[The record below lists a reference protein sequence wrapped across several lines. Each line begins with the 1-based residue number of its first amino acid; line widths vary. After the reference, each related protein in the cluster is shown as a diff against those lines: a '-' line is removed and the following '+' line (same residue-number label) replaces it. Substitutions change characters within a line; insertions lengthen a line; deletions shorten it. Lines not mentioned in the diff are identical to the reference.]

1 MVRQE
6 KELGHEKPIDRNFRI
21 PSVEGMG
28 AGDGFQLNNLSLPRN
43 YKSLVKSLDSEI
55 DIPKFLPKELERD
68 CHHFSLPYG
77 FIEFKG
83 KLLSQIIFGG
93 LGYSSRVFLDE
104 NRLDY
109 ETDMETYRFENVENI
124 EMALVLAK
132 TVCTYLNVL
141 GSSKKQNPQYAYV
154 DYFNNGYRD
163 VYFSDNLKIP
173 DGFAEKAKKTD
184 NQFFKDSF
192 ALEASN
198 IAGRFG
204 VTVRNLHFENQF
216 LRWFD
221 INEGNACD
229 YGIDQS
235 SIMDNSYSPH
245 NVDSPRQA
253 MALHGIAAAYIN
265 RLLARR
271 DMKT

>member
-1 MVRQE
+1 MARQE
-6 KELGHEKPIDRNFRI
+6 KEPGHEKPIDHNFRI

-28 AGDGFQLNNLSLPRN
+28 AGDGFQLKDLSLPRN
-43 YKSLVKSLDSEI
+43 YKSLIRALDPKI
-55 DIPKFLPKELERD
+55 DIPKFLPKEFERD
-68 CHHFSLPYG
+68 CRHFSLPYG

-83 KLLSQIIFGG
+83 KLLSQIVFGG

-109 ETDMETYRFENVENI
+109 ETDTKAYRFESVGNI
-124 EMALVLAK
+124 ESALVLAK

-141 GSSKKQNPQYAYV
+141 QYCSKQNPQYSYV
-154 DYFNNGYRD
+154 NYFNNGSRD
-163 VYFSDNLKIP
+163 AYFSENLKIP
-173 DGFAEKAKKTD
+173 DYLAEKAKKTD
-184 NQFFKDSF
+184 NQSFKDSF

-204 VTVRNLHFENQF
+204 LTVRNLHFENQF

-221 INEGNACD
+221 INEGDACD
-229 YGIDQS
+229 YGIDLE

-253 MALHGIAAAYIN
+253 MTLHGIGAAYIN

-271 DMKT
+271 DMRA